1 MNLKRAVYHVKH
13 PVVDKVTPWF
23 AYAGYLHEKGTGK
36 TTMNLE
42 NYVMDALSSFYDG
55 EGNPL
60 LSWPLQMC
68 DIALTFPNF
77 QRRFWGI
84 DYGKENT
91 LHCKGRTT
99 STTR

>member
-36 TTMNLE
+36 ITMNLE

-60 LSWPLQMC
+60 LMAVTDVRYC
-68 DIALTFPNF
+68 TDISKL
-77 QRRFWGI
+77 
-84 DYGKENT
+84 
-91 LHCKGRTT
+91 
-99 STTR
+99 STKVLGD

>member
-55 EGNPL
+55 EGKSP
-60 LSWPLQMC
+60 SHGRYRC
-68 DIALTFPNF
+68 AI
-77 QRRFWGI
+77 
-84 DYGKENT
+84 
-91 LHCKGRTT
+91 LH
-99 STTR
+99 